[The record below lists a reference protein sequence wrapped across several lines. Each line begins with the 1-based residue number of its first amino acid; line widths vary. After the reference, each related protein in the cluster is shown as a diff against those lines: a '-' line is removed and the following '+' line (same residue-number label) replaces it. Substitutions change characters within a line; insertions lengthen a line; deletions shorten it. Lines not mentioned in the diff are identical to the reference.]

1 MDTIVIVN
9 RSSVADA
16 EISNIIPALQAQVSE
31 DFAPV
36 WGVDATIE
44 FVAKRAHAPQGAWQ
58 LEVFDHTDVQGAGG
72 YHVDNKGR
80 VSGKAFWLDAVEGG
94 EQPSVDVSHEMLEM
108 LADPTT
114 ATMIDLQGQWQ
125 GYQCLRE
132 VCDAVESDELGYPK
146 PGVDGTAVLLSDF
159 VLPAYF
165 FQGNPSAGKYDFRG
179 QIGGA
184 APTLLQGGYLGIYD
198 PTTRQWSQVS
208 DFDLATGR
216 RSRRALR
223 HGRTAWHIK
232 NALAVSRHQTRM
244 HNSSRILDSM
254 PSRRDRQPKTAGRS
268 E

>member
-1 MDTIVIVN
+1 MDTIVIIN

-16 EISNIIPALQAQVSE
+16 EISNIIPALQAQVSG
-31 DFAPV
+31 DFAPL
-36 WGVDATIE
+36 WGIDATIE
-44 FVAKRAHAPQGAWQ
+44 FVGKRAHAPQGAWQ

-72 YHVDNKGR
+72 YHVDQNGR
-80 VSGKAFWLDAVEGG
+80 VSGKAFWLDAVEAG

-132 VCDAVESDELGYPK
+132 VCDAVESDELGYSK

-165 FQGNPSAGKYDFRG
+165 FQGNPSGGKYDFRG

-198 PTTRQWSQVS
+198 PTTRKWSQVS

-232 NALAVSRHQTRM
+232 NALAVSRHQRRM
-244 HNSSRILDSM
+244 HNSSQILGSM
-254 PSRRDRQPKTAGRS
+254 PLARYP
-268 E
+268 

>member
-16 EISNIIPALQAQVSE
+16 EISNIIPALRAQVSE
-31 DFAPV
+31 DFEPR
-36 WGVDATIE
+36 WGIGAAIE
-44 FVAKRAHAPQGAWQ
+44 FVAKNAHAPHGAWQ
-58 LEVFDHTDVQGAGG
+58 LEIFDHTDVPGAGG
-72 YHVDNKGR
+72 YHVDQNGR
-80 VSGKAFWLDAVEGG
+80 VSGKAFWLDAVEAG

-132 VCDAVESDELGYPK
+132 VCDAVESDELGYSK
-146 PGVDGTAVLLSDF
+146 PGGDGTAVPLSDF

-165 FQGNPSAGKYDFRG
+165 FQGDPSAGKYDFRN
-179 QIGGA
+179 QIEGA

-198 PTTRQWSQVS
+198 PRTGRWSQVS
-208 DFDLATGR
+208 DFDFTTGR

-232 NALAVSRHQTRM
+232 NSLAVSLHETRLR
-244 HNSSRILDSM
+244 NSPRILRSIAQ
-254 PSRRDRQPKTAGRS
+254 RDQHP
-268 E
+268 